1 VFGRY
6 EHQGQQGRK
15 TNFGAPSNRCYTL
28 KPLIETTTGETAVG
42 IAMTFDTLHYA
53 KALKAADVPERQ
65 AEAQAE
71 ALAEAIKRHN
81 QALEVELE
89 RQRQTL
95 EMGFKHEISEGQ
107 TRSDSVLVRVEAK
120 VDRLET
126 EFERLDGKVDTL
138 ETKLDRLE
146 IKVDSEFRLVRK
158 ELELVDQRALAR
170 FKLLYWMLGGL
181 IATLAPIAIKLYFGG

>member
-1 VFGRY
+1 
-6 EHQGQQGRK
+6 
-15 TNFGAPSNRCYTL
+15 
-28 KPLIETTTGETAVG
+28 VG

-71 ALAEAIKRHN
+71 ALAEAIKHHN

-120 VDRLET
+120 VDRLEA
-126 EFERLDGKVDTL
+126 RVDTL
-138 ETKLDRLE
+138 QAKMDN
-146 IKVDSEFRLVRK
+146 EFRLVRK
-158 ELELVDQRALAR
+158 DLDKLDVKVDNNSLLLRKDLELVDQRALAR

-181 IATLAPIAIKLYFGG
+181 IATLAPIAIKLYFGEQAGLRVPGG